1 MFVCGKNTKQ
11 TIIYMK
17 TLIRRVCCYF
27 SLTVCVHIVHFKKPP
42 HSCSV
47 RSMHCCG
54 MKQKQSQSESAAL
67 TFCLQQAANQK
78 AKVQEWK
85 YRAGNGKNISN
96 SKTQP
101 SCHSCFYYHQ
111 AEPQACGH
119 WHEHSCRF
127 THTHTYAHLCPSSM
141 IQWRVPP
148 LKQLCCNPFISMA
161 GCLS

>member
-127 THTHTYAHLCPSSM
+127 THTNICS
-141 IQWRVPP
+141 P
-148 LKQLCCNPFISMA
+148 LPVINDLMKGPTSEAIML
-161 GCLS
+161 

>member
-1 MFVCGKNTKQ
+1 
-11 TIIYMK
+11 MK

-127 THTHTYAHLCPSSM
+127 THTHTHMLTFARHQWFNEGSHLWSNYAVILSSAWLVASVNWM
-141 IQWRVPP
+141 EPRTT
-148 LKQLCCNPFISMA
+148 
-161 GCLS
+161 